1 MADTVCFSKQVID
14 DSKEEFVIII
24 IIIIIIIIK
33 ESKIWHICEIEFL
46 AVMF

>member
-24 IIIIIIIIK
+24 IIIIIIIK